1 MLTVLY
7 EDNHCLA
14 VNKPARLLTMGDST
28 GDESLVDQAREYIRE
43 KYHKP
48 GQVFVGVVHRLD
60 RPVSG
65 VVLLARTSK
74 GAARLSEQ
82 FREGSVTKVY
92 QALVTGSG
100 PLEPVTWRDWLLK
113 DEIRNTVRCVAEG
126 TPGARESILSVRPLG
141 RPGQRTLVEVCP
153 LTGRSHQI
161 RVQLSHH
168 RLPIVGDAKY
178 GSTEPFREG
187 CIALHAA
194 ALTFRHPTR
203 EETIT
208 VAAPLPNSWR

>member
-65 VVLLARTSK
+65 PAK
-74 GAARLSEQ
+74 
-82 FREGSVTKVY
+82 
-92 QALVTGSG
+92 
-100 PLEPVTWRDWLLK
+100 
-113 DEIRNTVRCVAEG
+113 
-126 TPGARESILSVRPLG
+126 G
-141 RPGQRTLVEVCP
+141 RPGYRNNFAREVSP
-153 LTGRSHQI
+153 RS
-161 RVQLSHH
+161 
-168 RLPIVGDAKY
+168 
-178 GSTEPFREG
+178 
-187 CIALHAA
+187 
-194 ALTFRHPTR
+194 TR
-203 EETIT
+203 RWSL
-208 VAAPLPNSWR
+208 APAPWNR